1 MGYQRKD
8 AHYRRAKSEGLRA
21 RSAYKL
27 AELDDRF
34 HLLRRGDRVV
44 DLGAWPGGW
53 LQVALE
59 RIGPT
64 GRLIGVDVVPIDP
77 LRAPNVTLVTGDI
90 REAAVLDDLRTR
102 LGGHADVVLS
112 DVAPKL
118 TGVRAVDEAR
128 TAELVSAVIGSL
140 ATLLRPGGRA
150 LVKLF
155 MDATYPET
163 VARMRGLFD
172 RVRST
177 RPNASRRGSAEIYVA
192 GEGFGGTPATRGP
205 VDKL

>member
-1 MGYQRKD
+1 MVYQRKD
-8 AHYRRAKSEGLRA
+8 AHYRKAKSEGLRA

-34 HLLRRGDRVV
+34 RLLRRGDRVV

-59 RIGPT
+59 RIGPS

-77 LRAPNVTLVTGDI
+77 LPAPNVTLVTGDV
-90 REAAVLDDLRTR
+90 RDSAVLDDLRTR
-102 LGGHADVVLS
+102 LGGRADVVLS

-118 TGVRAVDEAR
+118 TGVRAVDETR

-140 ATLLRPGGRA
+140 ARLLRPGGRA

-155 MDATYPET
+155 MDPTYPQT

-177 RPNASRRGSAEIYVA
+177 RPEASRRGSAEIYLA
-192 GEGFGGTPATRGP
+192 GEGFGGNPATPGSCG
-205 VDKL
+205 